1 MAKQLT
7 SQEVFGFLRP
17 KQVDAISENSERIQ
31 LAAGDTVY
39 EQGADA
45 DHFFTV
51 LDGEVSLHLPGKGPV
66 NVLIEQLTKGAMF
79 GSCVCLQRGSYALT
93 ARCTRDSVLLKV
105 SSETLKKLME
115 KDLKMGYPL
124 QARLSQIYF
133 NRYIETMQKLQA
145 IVMNIPIESA

>member
-17 KQVDAISENSERIQ
+17 EQVDAISENSERIH
-31 LAAGDTVY
+31 LSSGDAVY

-51 LDGEVSLHLPGKGPV
+51 LEGEVALRLPGKGGV
-66 NVLIEQLTKGAMF
+66 SVLIEQLTKGAMF

-105 SSETLKKLME
+105 RSETLKKLME
-115 KDLKMGYPL
+115 KDLKMGFPL

-145 IVMNIPIESA
+145 IVMNIPTESA

>member
-1 MAKQLT
+1 MAEQLT
-7 SQEVFGFLRP
+7 SHEVFGFLRP
-17 KQVDAISENSERIQ
+17 KQVHTISENSERIH
-31 LAAGDTVY
+31 LASGDTVY
-39 EQGADA
+39 EQGAKA

-51 LDGEVSLHLPGKGPV
+51 VEGEVALHLPGKGGV

-79 GSCVCLQRGSYALT
+79 GSCVCLQRSSYKLT

-105 SSETLKKLME
+105 RSEVLKNLME

-124 QARLSQIYF
+124 QARISQIYF

-145 IVMNIPIESA
+145 IVMNIPTESV